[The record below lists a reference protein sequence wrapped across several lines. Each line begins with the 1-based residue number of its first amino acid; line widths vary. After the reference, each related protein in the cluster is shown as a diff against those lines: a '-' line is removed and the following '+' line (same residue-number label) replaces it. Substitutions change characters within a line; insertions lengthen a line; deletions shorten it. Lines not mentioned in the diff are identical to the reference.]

1 MFKIAG
7 MKLTSWRPSWLT
19 IKKLKS
25 VFLRWEL
32 NSFFMQI
39 LRKKKMVLLR
49 QVTALS
55 RARKR
60 IIMTDQI
67 KLLTLNNH
75 FC

>member
-7 MKLTSWRPSWLT
+7 LKLTSRRPCWLT
-19 IKKLKS
+19 IRKLKS

-39 LRKKKMVLLR
+39 LRKKMVLLR
-49 QVTALS
+49 QLTALS
-55 RARKR
+55 RARKQV
-60 IIMTDQI
+60 IMTNQI
-67 KLLTLNNH
+67 KLLTLNNQ